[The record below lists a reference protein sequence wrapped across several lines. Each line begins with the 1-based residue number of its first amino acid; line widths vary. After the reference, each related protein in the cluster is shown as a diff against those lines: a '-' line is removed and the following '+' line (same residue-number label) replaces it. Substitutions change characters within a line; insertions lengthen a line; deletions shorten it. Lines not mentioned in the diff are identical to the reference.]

1 MLDQAFLEALRAGF
15 WPVYVVAMM
24 IGVVSALVQKR
35 WCIGRSV
42 FALIA
47 ASIAQVLWEGSGF
60 LLWWQHLVI
69 DVTAFVLITMPPR
82 HYWQSVLGG
91 LVFAQLVLHCI
102 WGAAG
107 DVAGMA
113 RFHWLGCILLGYVKC
128 LVLALWS
135 GGWRVEAILGRIAG
149 LASRVVLR
157 APEKEMA

>member
-24 IGVVSALVQKR
+24 IGVTSALVQKR

-47 ASIAQVLWEGSGF
+47 ASVAQVLWEGTGF
-60 LLWWQHLVI
+60 LLWWQHFAI
-69 DVTAFVLITMPPR
+69 DFAAFVLITMPPR

-107 DVAGMA
+107 DVADMA
-113 RFHWLGCILLGYVKC
+113 RLHWLGSILLGYVKC

-135 GGWRVEAILGRIAG
+135 GGWRVEMVLGR
-149 LASRVVLR
+149 LARSATRLVLR
-157 APEKEMA
+157 PSQGELA